1 MSSLMTTLQSILAH
15 CGDTYLVID
24 ALDEFGRDDE
34 RAELLAMLS
43 EFKAWKLP
51 HLHVLV
57 TSRDEV
63 DIRQKLSS
71 LVTIPAVPIQYNKVQ
86 EDVRLHVRSQLEKH
100 PDLVKWSIRIQDE
113 IEEALVNGAHGM

>member
-1 MSSLMTTLQSILAH
+1 MSSLLRTLQSILNL

-34 RAELLAMLS
+34 RAELLTLLS
-43 EFKAWKLP
+43 EFKAWKIP

-63 DIRQKLSS
+63 DIRKELSS
-71 LVTIPAVPIQYNKVQ
+71 LVTIPGVPIQNKKVQ
-86 EDVRLHVRSQLEKH
+86 EDVRIHVRSQLEKH

-113 IEEALVNGAHGM
+113 IEEALVKGADGM